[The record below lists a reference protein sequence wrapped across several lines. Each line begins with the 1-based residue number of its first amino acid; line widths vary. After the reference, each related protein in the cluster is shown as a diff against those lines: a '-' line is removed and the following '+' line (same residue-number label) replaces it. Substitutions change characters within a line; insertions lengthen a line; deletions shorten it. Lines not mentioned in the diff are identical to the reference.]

1 MPRIGSCAALAFA
14 VAVVTT
20 PHAQDAARLEFDVAS
35 IKRASADVTLRS
47 GFIPT
52 AGRFVAESVTAQSL
66 IAFAFRDTAD
76 EVTGAPAWARS
87 DRYNVTATLP
97 RKATVSETA
106 LMLRNLLVD
115 RFQLIAHI
123 ETRQR
128 DVLALV
134 RLDPSR
140 PLPQGFQRID
150 EDCTQP
156 RDAQAMPQVGQIET
170 TEMPTCLSINNGRIL
185 NSGGMPVKM
194 LAAQVTSL
202 VGRKVI
208 DQTGLS
214 GSYRFVLRYSRP
226 DANSPPAT
234 DDYPDITTA
243 LREQLGLKLVP
254 TKASVNVAV
263 VDRFEPP
270 SEN

>member
-1 MPRIGSCAALAFA
+1 MPRIGSCALTFA

-20 PHAQDAARLEFDVAS
+20 AYAQESARLEFDVAS
-35 IKRASADVTLRS
+35 IKRASAEFGARS

-52 AGRFVAESVTAQSL
+52 PGRFVAENVSAQSL
-66 IAFAFRDTAD
+66 VGFAFRDTAD
-76 EVTGAPAWARS
+76 EVKGASDWARS

-115 RFQLIAHI
+115 RFRLVAHI
-123 ETRQR
+123 ESEERN
-128 DVLALV
+128 VLALLRV
-134 RLDPSR
+134 DPTR
-140 PLPQGFQRID
+140 PLAQGLRRID

-156 RDAQAMPQVGQIET
+156 RDQPGSPPPLRQIET
-170 TEMPTCLSINNGRIL
+170 AEMPACLSVNNGRIL
-185 NSGGMPVKM
+185 NSGGMPMKM
-194 LAAQVTSL
+194 LAAQATSL

-226 DANSPPAT
+226 EPNAPPAT

-254 TKASVNVAV
+254 TKAPVNVVV
-263 VDRFEPP
+263 VDRLKPP

>member
-14 VAVVTT
+14 VTIVTT
-20 PHAQDAARLEFDVAS
+20 HHAQDAARLEFDVAS

-52 AGRFVAESVTAQSL
+52 PGRFIAESVTAQSL

-97 RKATVSETA
+97 REATVSETA

-115 RFQLIAHI
+115 RFQLLVHI
-123 ETRQR
+123 ETRER

-140 PLPQGFQRID
+140 PFPPGFQRID

-156 RDAQAMPQVGQIET
+156 RDDKPMPQVRQIET
-170 TEMPTCLSINNGRIL
+170 AEMPTCLSINNGRIL
-185 NSGGMPVKM
+185 NSGGMPTKM
-194 LAAQVTSL
+194 LAAQVSGYA
-202 VGRKVI
+202 GRRVI
-208 DQTGLS
+208 DQTGLP

-226 DANSPPAT
+226 EPNAPPAT

-254 TKASVNVAV
+254 TKAPVNVVV
-263 VDRFEPP
+263 VDRLEPP